1 MYGDTL
7 GVAHGLFGSRVSHP
21 RHHTPARTSSV
32 HTYLSHT
39 RTRSPYG
46 MAVFSV
52 CHMILKIK
60 HDMRRRLYTH
70 TLTRVFSP
78 HTTTRNDKSYNV
90 TRGSIC
96 GLSNSTYRVSH
107 QRAAMPE
114 NSRRTRRRLRGAA
127 ADSVLAP
134 LVRRIPWTEVAFALG
149 CNALVYGVAASAKA
163 SVW

>member
-1 MYGDTL
+1 
-7 GVAHGLFGSRVSHP
+7 
-21 RHHTPARTSSV
+21 
-32 HTYLSHT
+32 
-39 RTRSPYG
+39 
-46 MAVFSV
+46 
-52 CHMILKIK
+52 MILKIK
-60 HDMRRRLYTH
+60 HDMRRRLTR